1 MSQSQ
6 NITQLK
12 DLFSSQLGDIDKII
26 KELTIG
32 KSPLIQ
38 EISLHLINSG
48 GKRIRPLLLLVTNSI
63 FYKKTDN
70 KSAIYLA
77 AAVEMIHNATLLHDD
92 VVDNSE
98 IRRGKKTANAIWDN
112 KATILV
118 GDFLFSIAFQL
129 MVKCYNLNA
138 LSVLAR
144 ASSIMADGEVMQ
156 LENLSTVDINIDKYI
171 EIISSKTAILFSA
184 STEAVAIINNCT
196 EREIKLLSD
205 FGNYLGIIFQII
217 DDILDYTSSNQDFG
231 KKIGNDFYEG
241 KVTLPII
248 IALAES
254 DKGDNALIR
263 QLISEN
269 KIANNQDQNSLSQIL
284 EIFAKYDVINKSF
297 NFAKIY
303 YDKANDILLKITKFE
318 SNNIG
323 NDDLSKFDQNNI
335 NKLKIILDYALQRS
349 N

>member
-1 MSQSQ
+1 MLQSQ
-6 NITQLK
+6 NIIQLK
-12 DLFSSQLGDIDKII
+12 ELFSPQLEDIDKII

-48 GKRIRPLLLLVTNSI
+48 GKRIRPLLLLVANNI
-63 FYKKTDN
+63 FYQKTDN

-98 IRRGKKTANAIWDN
+98 IRRGRKTANAIWDN

-129 MVKCYNLNA
+129 MVKCDNLNA

-156 LENLSTVDINIDKYI
+156 LENLSVIDINIDKYI
-171 EIISSKTAILFSA
+171 EIISGKTAILFAA
-184 STEAVAIINNCT
+184 STEVIAIINNCT
-196 EREIKLLSD
+196 ESEVKLFSD

-217 DDILDYTSSNQDFG
+217 DDILDYTASNQEFG

-241 KVTLPII
+241 KVTLPVI

-254 DKGDNALIR
+254 NEDDNALIKR
-263 QLISEN
+263 LISEN
-269 KIANNQDQNSLSQIL
+269 KIENSQDRNSLSQIL
-284 EIFAKYDVINKSF
+284 EIFAKYDIINKSF

-303 YDKANDILLKITKFE
+303 YDKANDTLLKITKSDFNKI
-318 SNNIG
+318 S
-323 NDDLSKFDQNNI
+323 DYDSSKFDKNNI